1 MGDNTRRYEVSRRR
15 AALNFLI
22 VSGLVSILVIGCFPG
37 GGGGIGDTSVSF
49 TPSTFIA
56 YTNNLND
63 ATISVV
69 EYSGSTNTSTVVDTF
84 PKGGNGAGGIVKIG
98 PKLYAVNADSNTVS
112 VIDTTT
118 NTVNTTIPV
127 GNNPLGIARNPVNN
141 ELYVANRDDD
151 TVSVIDTTTD
161 SVTATI
167 AVGDGPY
174 GLAVGQVSNTLY
186 VANETTTTPGGGTVS
201 VVDLDT
207 RAVTATVAVGG
218 APHDIAAYGALVY
231 VSNTAAGVSR
241 IDTYRNTVAAT
252 GSITGTLQGIAV
264 FGWVYVANQ
273 TAGAVLRIDPTS
285 LDVEAT
291 IPVSASPNSPVDVI
305 AVSDPHLMVG
315 FYIVATNPDDD
326 TVSIIQGDS
335 IINTIPVG
343 HGPYASFFEPVP

>member
-1 MGDNTRRYEVSRRR
+1 MGDNARRYEVSRRR
-15 AALNFLI
+15 PAFNFVI
-22 VSGLVSILVIGCFPG
+22 VVGLLSILAIRCG
-37 GGGGIGDTSVSF
+37 GGGGGAGIGNTSFSF
-49 TPSTFIA
+49 SPSTFVA
-56 YTNNLND
+56 YTNND

-69 EYSGSTNTSTVVDTF
+69 EYSGSTNTGTAVGTF
-84 PKGGNGAGGIVKIG
+84 PKGGNGTGGIVKIG

-127 GNNPLGIARNPVNN
+127 GNKPLGIAHNPVNN

-161 SVTATI
+161 SVTTSI
-167 AVGDGPY
+167 AVGDSPY

-186 VANETTTTPGGGTVS
+186 VANETPTTPGSGTVS

-218 APHDIAAYGALVY
+218 APHDIVVNGYSVY

-241 IDTYRNTVAAT
+241 IDTYTNTVAAT
-252 GSITGTLQGIAV
+252 VPITGTLQGIAAL
-264 FGWVYVANQ
+264 GWVYVANQ
-273 TAGAVLRIDPTS
+273 TTGAVLRIGPTS
-285 LDVEAT
+285 VEAT

-305 AVSDPHLMVG
+305 AVSDPNLMVG

-335 IINTIPVG
+335 VINIIPVG
-343 HGPYASFFEPVP
+343 HGPYASFFERAP